1 MKDETS
7 YFYDIVPVIDIKHFA
22 ELMLVSIAEQDKSDK
37 SEIKRAF
44 IPSDYKKRIESIMYQ
59 ENNWKIKFSKLI
71 DITEYYDNQINWED
85 NLSIELS
92 HISKDT
98 KYSWELDSVYIDYN
112 KQEIERIKKLYDPET
127 LQVMKQFV
135 SLITDYALSRRHEQ
149 DKKEMIKMRNQSI
162 QNL

>member
-1 MKDETS
+1 
-7 YFYDIVPVIDIKHFA
+7 
-22 ELMLVSIAEQDKSDK
+22 
-37 SEIKRAF
+37 
-44 IPSDYKKRIESIMYQ
+44 MYQ

-127 LQVMKQFV
+127 LQVMKNLPHL
-135 SLITDYALSRRHEQ
+135 SLIMHFLEDMNKI
-149 DKKEMIKMRNQSI
+149 KKK
-162 QNL
+162 